1 MKTQGVVQFQ
11 KDWGSSRKEFL
22 GRESE
27 SANTSSILSAIVCL
41 LRNGKIGPS
50 DA

>member
-11 KDWGSSRKEFL
+11 KGWSSNRKEFL

-27 SANTSSILSAIVCL
+27 SANTSWILLAIVCL
-41 LRNGKIGPS
+41 LRIGKIGPS